1 MSIQKITRNSLES
14 IAPSDLTKL
23 TTTGNPVSQNW
34 LFWIENCNTNF
45 LEKKFKWSL
54 SIVF

>member
-1 MSIQKITRNSLES
+1 MSMQNITHNSLES
-14 IAPSDLTKL
+14 MAPSDLTKP

-45 LEKKFKWSL
+45 LEKNFKCSL